1 MTRMY
6 DNRLAEEKVA
16 SLAAMEERILET
28 TTNNL

>member
-1 MTRMY
+1 MARIY

-28 TTNNL
+28 TN